1 VYLRRLTVQNVK
13 LLRDFTLDFDRDGD
27 IRKWTV
33 LIGENG
39 VCKTTLLQCI
49 ALAASGPDR
58 ANQLADI
65 PSLVDARN
73 PEQPATISAEFTF
86 GAHEHQRREYPGLS
100 SRPAK
105 PPILRSTVRIEPGW
119 RVFQGDSAWV
129 HPRGEPGRDPL
140 REASARGLHSW
151 FVAGY
156 GVTRELPRLPPER
169 EIDPVLLRLD
179 SLFGKSGLI
188 ATSFRELLHG
198 ERALNYELLVTAAL
212 ASKGILP
219 ADDNNQ
225 GLRLAMTMDVD
236 ENTNLETIDLEQ
248 FRYEHVLHIG
258 GAGKDTSIPETQL
271 SQGYRSVIAWVS
283 DVLGQFAWEAES
295 PIGARVAKGKTLEE
309 LHALEGLV
317 LVDDIDLYLHPRWQ
331 LTVIEGIRALLPN
344 VQFVATT
351 HSPMTIASLRA
362 DEIVRL
368 RRDAAGNVERLG
380 VTQPPLTMTASE
392 IYERYFALE
401 KLYPVELGEA
411 LQRYGLLAGDPTRS
425 SEDDAELGR
434 LRQRLRD
441 AGLDP
446 GWEPVPRETA
456 V

>member
-1 VYLRRLTVQNVK
+1 MYLRRLTVQNVK
-13 LLRDFTLDFDRDGD
+13 SLRDFTLDFDRDGD

-58 ANQLADI
+58 ANQLADV
-65 PSLVDARN
+65 PSFVDARN
-73 PEQPATISAEFTF
+73 PEEPATIIAEFTF
-86 GAHEHQRREYPGLS
+86 GAHEHHRREYPGLS

-105 PPILRSTVRIEPGW
+105 PPILRSTIRIEPGW
-119 RVFQGDSAWV
+119 RVFQGSSTWV
-129 HPRGEPGRDPL
+129 DPCGEPGRDPL

-156 GVTRELPRLPPER
+156 GVARELPRLPPER
-169 EIDPVLLRLD
+169 AIDPVLLRLD

-188 ATSFRELLHG
+188 ATSFRKLLPG
-198 ERALNYELLVTAAL
+198 QRAPMYAIMVTAVL

-219 ADDNNQ
+219 ADNKP
-225 GLRLAMTMDVD
+225 LSLTMTLDVD
-236 ENTNLETIDLEQ
+236 EHTSPKLEDIRLEQ
-248 FRYEHVLHIG
+248 FRYEHVLDIG
-258 GAGKDTSIPETQL
+258 GERKDAPIPESQL
-271 SQGYRSVIAWVS
+271 SQGYRSIVAWIS

-295 PIGARVAKGKTLEE
+295 PIGARLLKENTLEE

-331 LTVIEGIRALLPN
+331 LTLIEGIRTLFPN
-344 VQFVATT
+344 VQFIATT

-368 RRDAAGNVERLG
+368 QRDAAGNVERRE
-380 VTQPPLTMTASE
+380 VIQPPLTMTTSE

-425 SEDDAELGR
+425 SEDDAEMKR
-434 LRQRLRD
+434 IRQRLRD